1 MAEIKVNGRIKVKS
15 FNKSFTQAYPYLH
28 AVLKLPN
35 GKNID
40 PETTIANARFLSQ
53 GGNYTPTEAD
63 DFSVN
68 GNLQIGTF
76 EKRFEASFGI
86 KCEVYYKKSI
96 WVKTS
101 DAYDKNTL
109 SEANT
114 RLEKEGAELI
124 TF

>member
-15 FNKSFTQAYPYLH
+15 FNKSFTESYPYLH

-40 PETTIANARFLSQ
+40 PETTMANAKSLSND
-53 GGNYTPTEAD
+53 GKYSPTEENE
-63 DFSVN
+63 FSIN

-76 EKRFEASFGI
+76 EKRFQDTFGI
-86 KCEVYYKKSI
+86 RCEVYYKKNI

-109 SEANT
+109 SEANS

-124 TF
+124 KL